1 MYDSLKP
8 WVNVPVEIKPFL
20 KRSGTGDK
28 EFGPQRS
35 ATCYPQGDVKV
46 VRNSTGVEVVS
57 NTQLIFDG
65 IESINE
71 MDEIIFDGKIVT
83 IHAVSTFYRNG
94 MPDIRV
100 VYV

>member
-8 WVNVPVEIKPFL
+8 WVNVPVDIKPFL

-28 EFGPQRS
+28 VFGPQR
-35 ATCYPQGDVKV
+35 ATTCYPQGDIKV

-57 NTQLIFDG
+57 NNQLIFDG
-65 IESINE
+65 AEQIDE
-71 MDEIIFDGKIVT
+71 MDEITFNGKVVT
-83 IHAVSTFYRNG
+83 IHAISTFYRNG
-94 MPDIRV
+94 VPDVKV